1 MWSSLGHGGLVG
13 ANTELMAKIKVI
25 WLSLITRNSNNNKKR
40 GVILIINNGAM
51 YSREHLLYSLFG
63 LERRL
68 NKQYTS
74 AFIGQ
79 TAFTM

>member
-1 MWSSLGHGGLVG
+1 
-13 ANTELMAKIKVI
+13 
-25 WLSLITRNSNNNKKR
+25 
-40 GVILIINNGAM
+40 M

-79 TAFTM
+79 TAFTT